1 MSCFTQ
7 IILLKGTY
15 KMFSLKKTVSLIH
28 KEGWKFATIFF
39 LTSLLLLMVWLPFAI
54 IGFLLTFFVVW
65 FFRDP
70 DRKTPNIKN
79 KIISPADGKIC
90 LIDKAKPPKELLMD
104 SKEMFRICVFMNVF
118 NVHVNRS
125 PVKGTI
131 REIVYKKGQFL
142 NASLD
147 KASEK
152 NERNSLIIETDDNK
166 EIIVTQIA
174 GLIARRILSFVNNK
188 DKIDAGERFG
198 LIRFGSRVDIYL
210 PEGSKAAVKI
220 GDTVKAG
227 ETIIGSL

>member
-1 MSCFTQ
+1 MSCFTE
-7 IILLKGTY
+7 IILLKRNY
-15 KMFSLKKTVSLIH
+15 IMSLLKKITSFIH
-28 KEGWKFATIFF
+28 REGWKFASIS
-39 LTSLLLLMVWLPFAI
+39 LITSLVLLFISPSLAT
-54 IGFLLTFFVVW
+54 IGFLLTFFIIW

-118 NVHVNRS
+118 NVHINRS

-131 REIVYKKGQFL
+131 RKIVYKEGQFL

-152 NERNSLIIETDDNK
+152 NERNSLVIETEDNK

-174 GLIARRILSFVNNK
+174 GLIARRILSFVHDK
-188 DKIDAGERFG
+188 DKIDIGERFG